1 MYTEIIKMLERATEE
16 QLYQVLQLLRNI
28 IKA

>member
-1 MYTEIIKMLERATEE
+1 MYTEIMEMLEKASAE

-28 IKA
+28 VRP

>member
-1 MYTEIIKMLERATEE
+1 MYTEIMEMLEKASAE

>member
-1 MYTEIIKMLERATEE
+1 MYTEILRLLEKASAE

-28 IKA
+28 TRA

>member
-1 MYTEIIKMLERATEE
+1 MYTEILEMLEKASAE